1 MAGVIFGASVGKA
14 LKWFPDRR
22 GLAAGLI
29 AVGFGA
35 GSALIVVPIAQ
46 HDLIERLRG
55 CVLVVRHRPRRAGD
69 RRRAPVACTGGR
81 RGNEHLTVV
90 WFADEYGHGSLLV
103 SDT

>member
-55 CVLVVRHRPRRAGD
+55 CVLANRP
-69 RRRAPVACTGGR
+69 
-81 RGNEHLTVV
+81 
-90 WFADEYGHGSLLV
+90 
-103 SDT
+103 